1 MYYGRP
7 FLFLPDIK
15 NLEAMN
21 NSILEITENEYCIK
35 LSKDAFDLSLIR
47 QLIKRIQSEQLFFS
61 KSKDYMDDDIISRGG
76 LNENENFD
84 SLNEK

>member
-1 MYYGRP
+1 
-7 FLFLPDIK
+7 
-15 NLEAMN
+15 MN
-21 NSILEITENEYCIK
+21 NSSLEITENEYCIK
-35 LSKDAFDLSLIR
+35 LNKDAFDLSLIR

-61 KSKDYMDDDIISRGG
+61 RSKDYLEEDILSRGG

>member
-1 MYYGRP
+1 MAS
-7 FLFLPDIK
+7 LFYFYQTKIIWK
-15 NLEAMN
+15 AMN
-21 NSILEITENEYCIK
+21 NSSLEITENEYCIK

-61 KSKDYMDDDIISRGG
+61 KSNGYMDDDIISRGG

>member
-1 MYYGRP
+1 
-7 FLFLPDIK
+7 
-15 NLEAMN
+15 MN
-21 NSILEITENEYCIK
+21 NSSLEITENEYCIK

-61 KSKDYMDDDIISRGG
+61 KSKDHMDDDIISRGG

>member
-1 MYYGRP
+1 
-7 FLFLPDIK
+7 
-15 NLEAMN
+15 MN
-21 NSILEITENEYCIK
+21 NSSLEITENEYCIK
-35 LSKDAFDLSLIR
+35 LNKDAFDLSLIR

-61 KSKDYMDDDIISRGG
+61 RSKDYMEDDILSRGG

>member
-1 MYYGRP
+1 MAG
-7 FLFLPDIK
+7 LFYFYQTLLKWI
-15 NLEAMN
+15 AMN
-21 NSILEITENEYCIK
+21 NSSLEITENEYCIK
-35 LSKDAFDLSLIR
+35 LSKEAFDLSLIR

-61 KSKDYMDDDIISRGG
+61 KKRDFMDDDIISRGG